1 MLLNP
6 TLTPYRRRPSDSVTG
21 LADKLRAAR
30 KAAGLSQV
38 EAGERAGVH
47 HVSIAKFET
56 DRSTP
61 TLRVLY
67 RLADAYGVDVCDLL
81 PQPPKRLKPR

>member
-1 MLLNP
+1 MD
-6 TLTPYRRRPSDSVTG
+6 LTIAAMCHRDHVPG

-30 KAAGLSQV
+30 EAKGLSQV
-38 EAGERAGVH
+38 EAGELSGVH

-56 DRSTP
+56 EKATP

-67 RLADAYGVDVCDLL
+67 LLAAAYDVTVCGLL
-81 PQPPKRLKPR
+81 PPPPKRPKRR